1 MPIDGRTVNA
11 MNAAYAR
18 IELTPQ
24 RADELPV
31 ELMQLREAIEAVRGK
46 VAFDVDPFDFH
57 AALLATAVEG
67 ES

>member
-1 MPIDGRTVNA
+1 MSIDGRTVNA
-11 MNAAYAR
+11 MNEAYAK
-18 IELTPQ
+18 IELTSQ

-31 ELMQLREAIEAVRGK
+31 ELKQLHEAIETVRGK
-46 VAFDVDPFDFH
+46 VAFDVDPFDFR